1 MNEDMDIVVFQD
13 EEGNEIEYEIQFTFE
28 HQGED
33 YAVLSEVMDQEPA
46 EDEAP
51 ELYILKIVMNGDQEE
66 FIAVDED
73 KMDELIE
80 VVESIFAG
88 ELDGEGCG
96 GDCCCCS
103 GCGEE
108 H

>member
-28 HQGED
+28 HKGDD
-33 YAVLSEVMDQEPA
+33 YAVLSEVMDQELP

-51 ELYILKIVMNGDQEE
+51 ELYILKVVTNGDQEE
-66 FIAVDED
+66 FVAVDD
-73 KMDELIE
+73 NMMDELIE
-80 VVESIFAG
+80 VVEAIFED
-88 ELDGEGCG
+88 ELEEGCE

-108 H
+108 K